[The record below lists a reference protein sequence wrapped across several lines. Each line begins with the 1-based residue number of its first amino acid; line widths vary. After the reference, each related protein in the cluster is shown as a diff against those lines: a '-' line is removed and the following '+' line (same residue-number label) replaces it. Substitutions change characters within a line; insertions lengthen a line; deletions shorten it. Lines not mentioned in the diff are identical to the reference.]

1 MGVHGSSWAFKAT
14 AQARWQ
20 HASKFSADALKPKV
34 AGVVAESLT
43 RVPRVERPRSL
54 NAIGAVAMAHLL
66 RGGHEIRELEIP
78 RDLDDCGLEALS
90 KALLAAA
97 ETDPD
102 SRLQRL
108 ECSAFAV
115 TGSEEDYSLVRKVGH
130 PPVSP
135 VGVSML
141 ASVAW
146 HLTSL
151 DVSGCHVK
159 AAGASAIGKLLG
171 LSSRLKTLLCERC
184 YVGDAGGANLAEG
197 LFDNKSLTLLSV
209 AANDI
214 RGNGA
219 WLLCTALCHNSGAQV
234 STLRLDENPI
244 GKRGW
249 DGVCHLIAAS
259 KGLHTLDLRACGL
272 HRANSASRLARG
284 LGAASA
290 SLTSLSLSGNTLT
303 EKPPMELVRA
313 LREMSN
319 LRTLELSSC
328 SLKNSGM
335 LTMVD
340 TDGFGLFA
348 SHSLQTLHLA
358 DNDTEISHKLAT
370 EIAGAIRY
378 NTVMQEL
385 TLGVNRFDAS
395 GAQELC
401 AALVANSALTSIDV
415 CTLAV
420 LPDEERGCNACW
432 EGLAAQKKGAL
443 AVHYFS
449 YGSRSC
455 ACGRADEC
463 PAAMRFEAL
472 VNVGRRYTEEE

>member
-1 MGVHGSSWAFKAT
+1 
-14 AQARWQ
+14 
-20 HASKFSADALKPKV
+20 
-34 AGVVAESLT
+34 
-43 RVPRVERPRSL
+43 
-54 NAIGAVAMAHLL
+54 
-66 RGGHEIRELEIP
+66 
-78 RDLDDCGLEALS
+78 
-90 KALLAAA
+90 
-97 ETDPD
+97 
-102 SRLQRL
+102 
-108 ECSAFAV
+108 
-115 TGSEEDYSLVRKVGH
+115 
-130 PPVSP
+130 
-135 VGVSML
+135 
-141 ASVAW
+141 
-146 HLTSL
+146 
-151 DVSGCHVK
+151 
-159 AAGASAIGKLLG
+159 
-171 LSSRLKTLLCERC
+171 
-184 YVGDAGGANLAEG
+184 
-197 LFDNKSLTLLSV
+197 
-209 AANDI
+209 
-214 RGNGA
+214 
-219 WLLCTALCHNSGAQV
+219 
-234 STLRLDENPI
+234 
-244 GKRGW
+244 
-249 DGVCHLIAAS
+249 
-259 KGLHTLDLRACGL
+259 
-272 HRANSASRLARG
+272 
-284 LGAASA
+284 
-290 SLTSLSLSGNTLT
+290 
-303 EKPPMELVRA
+303 MELVRA

-401 AALVANSALTSIDV
+401 AALIANSALTSIDV